1 MANTAVMEKEQQA
14 MQGMEDITT
23 FEQLMQ
29 HIAQLPEEQQQK
41 VAYFAQ
47 GVMAAATPR
56 KASNE

>member
-47 GVMAAATPR
+47 GVMAAVPR
-56 KASNE
+56 KAQNE

>member
-1 MANTAVMEKEQQA
+1 MADAKVMEREQQI
-14 MQGMEDITT
+14 MQDMEDITT

-41 VAYFAQ
+41 VAYFTQ
-47 GVMAAATPR
+47 GVMAATMPR

>member
-47 GVMAAATPR
+47 GVMAAAPR
-56 KASNE
+56 KAQNE